1 MIPPIPREVVG
12 SAWALVR
19 RTCPECDTA
28 FVSHYDQARCHRCGH
43 LFRASEVYGLPPG
56 IDFEQLASKAATVSK
71 EQSDWLLQLLTK
83 PAETLPQRPVLFD
96 RDELNDSDGRQREF
110 WEWKCYLLKR
120 ALADGGVLWSWSTSA
135 ESWQTRCGACGFA
148 VVKEGRVTAFM
159 TTAIN

>member
-56 IDFEQLASKAATVSK
+56 IDFEQLASQAATVSK
-71 EQSDWLLQLLTK
+71 EKSDWLLQLLTK
-83 PAETLPQRPVLFD
+83 PVENLPQRPVLFD
-96 RDELNDSDGRQREF
+96 NDELNDADGRQREF
-110 WEWKCYLLKR
+110 WEWKCYLLNR
-120 ALADGGVLWSWSTSA
+120 ARADGGVLWGWSTSA
-135 ESWQTRCGACGFA
+135 ESWQARCGVCGFA

-159 TTAIN
+159 TTMIN